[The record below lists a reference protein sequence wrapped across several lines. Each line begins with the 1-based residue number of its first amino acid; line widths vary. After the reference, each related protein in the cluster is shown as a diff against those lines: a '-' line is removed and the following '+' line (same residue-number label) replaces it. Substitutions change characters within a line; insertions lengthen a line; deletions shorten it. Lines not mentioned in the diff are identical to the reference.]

1 MPKGDF
7 SGREKRLFLAAL
19 AFRFGPEGFFCFGGV
34 MGDKI
39 TVPHIF
45 KMKQRGEKITCLTAY
60 DYSFA
65 RILDEAGVEM
75 LLVGDS
81 LGCVVQGQP
90 NTLAVTMDEMI
101 YHTRLVARGRKRAL
115 LISDM
120 PFLSYQTS
128 REQALQNAGRFLK
141 EAGAEAV
148 KLEGGVTVRETI
160 DAIVKA
166 GIPVMGHVGLT
177 PQSVHQFGGYK
188 IQGREKDRRERVLG
202 DALAVEEAGA
212 FSIVLEGMPLE
223 LAKEITERLTIPTIG
238 IGAGAHCDGQ
248 VLVIHDML
256 GLFDDF
262 TPKFVKRYADLKNT
276 VTGAAKEFIGEVKE
290 KKFPTEEHSF
300 R

>member
-1 MPKGDF
+1 
-7 SGREKRLFLAAL
+7 
-19 AFRFGPEGFFCFGGV
+19 

-39 TVPHIF
+39 TVPHIG

-81 LGCVVQGQP
+81 LGCVVQGFP
-90 NTLAVTMDEMI
+90 NTLAVTLDEMI
-101 YHTRLVARGRKRAL
+101 YHTRLVARARKRAL
-115 LISDM
+115 VIGDM
-120 PFLSYQTS
+120 PFLSYQVS

-148 KLEGGVTVRETI
+148 KLEGGVNMRATI
-160 DAIVKA
+160 DSIVKA

-177 PQSVHQFGGYK
+177 PQSVNRFGGYK
-188 IQGREKDRRERVLG
+188 IQGREKQCRENVLR

-212 FSIVLEGMPLE
+212 FAIVLEGMPLD
-223 LAKEITERLTIPTIG
+223 LAREITERLTIPTIG
-238 IGAGAHCDGQ
+238 IGAGAYCDGQ

-262 TPKFVKRYADLKNT
+262 TPKFVKRYADLKST
-276 VTGAAKEFIGEVKE
+276 VTSAAKEFIGEVKE
-290 KKFPTEEHSF
+290 QKFPLEEHSF